1 MSRSKSL
8 AGGEDVK
15 QAGREGGDDD
25 MQLQVDAVKPV
36 SLNGGSIGGD
46 NNCMQVLTGWRGTGQ
61 AHAVAL
67 RDEQP
72 GREDDCGR
80 LSSAGYF

>member
-1 MSRSKSL
+1 M
-8 AGGEDVK
+8 K

-25 MQLQVDAVKPV
+25 MQLQVDAMKPV

-46 NNCMQVLTGWRGTGQ
+46 DNCMQVLTGWRGTGQ

-67 RDEQP
+67 RNEQP
-72 GREDDCGR
+72 GHKDDFKR
-80 LSSAGYF
+80 LSSASYF